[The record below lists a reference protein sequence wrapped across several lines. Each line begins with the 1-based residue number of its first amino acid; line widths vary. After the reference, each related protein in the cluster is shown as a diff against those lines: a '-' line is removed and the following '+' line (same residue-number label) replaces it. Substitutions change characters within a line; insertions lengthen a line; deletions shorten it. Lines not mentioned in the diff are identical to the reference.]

1 LEITVFFWEYINRI
15 HTFLLDSDWLF
26 IYSLDIQLQVGGGPI
41 LLAIC
46 SIHSALLLL
55 FAYVGFVESDMEFE
69 VEGLYKYAILGSG
82 IWSLMTLVQVS
93 NGNNPK
99 DAK

>member
-1 LEITVFFWEYINRI
+1 L
-15 HTFLLDSDWLF
+15 
-26 IYSLDIQLQVGGGPI
+26 IYSVDVQLQVGGGPI

-69 VEGLYKYAILGSG
+69 VEALYKYAILGSG

-93 NGNNPK
+93 IGNNPK
-99 DAK
+99 KQNNFTKYFFKNIFIAC

>member
-1 LEITVFFWEYINRI
+1 LEITVFFWEYINLNQ
-15 HTFLLDSDWLF
+15 TFILYSHWPL
-26 IYSLDIQLQVGGGPI
+26 IYSADVQLQVGGGPI

-69 VEGLYKYAILGSG
+69 VEALYKYAILGSG

-93 NGNNPK
+93 IGNTPK

>member
-1 LEITVFFWEYINRI
+1 M
-15 HTFLLDSDWLF
+15 LDSHWPF
-26 IYSLDIQLQVGGGPI
+26 IYSVDVQLQVGGGPI

-55 FAYVGFVESDMEFE
+55 FAYVGFVESDMEFA

-93 NGNNPK
+93 IKNTPK